1 MQFGQVEGTDIVVL
15 DPRFKRCLPATSAS
29 SGCGRAPLGEGPAWF
44 AAGRYLVWSDIPNN
58 RMLRYVEP
66 SGEVSVFRE
75 PSNNSNGNTVDNQGR
90 LVTCEH
96 LTRRVTRTEFDGSIT
111 VLADRWHG
119 KRLNSPNDVVVK
131 SDDSIWFTD
140 PAYGIDTD
148 YEGDQR
154 RAEIDGCHVY
164 RVDPTTGAVERVI
177 DDMVRPNGLA
187 FSPDEKLLYVADTGA
202 THEENG
208 PRHIRRFAVVGRRQV
223 AERRRGVRRIDCR
236 ACSTAFASIARGGS
250 GPAPAKASTVYDP
263 DGTLIGKILIP
274 EIVANVTFGGT
285 KRNRLFICGTTSLYA
300 VTADDQGL
308 PARLSRRRAALEP
321 IACYCEIFLAKP
333 AFPSQFAFGSP

>member
-1 MQFGQVEGTDIVVL
+1 MRHGQIEGADLVVL
-15 DPRFKRCLPATSAS
+15 DPRFKTLFAGYVRVERLWTGARWS
-29 SGCGRAPLGEGPAWF
+29 EGPAWF

-66 SGEVSVFRE
+66 SGQVSVFRE

-96 LTRRVTRTEFDGSIT
+96 LTRRVTRTEVDGSISII
-111 VLADRWHG
+111 AEQCGG

-140 PAYGIDTD
+140 PAYGIDSD
-148 YEGDQR
+148 NEGD
-154 RAEIDGCHVY
+154 RAEPEIDGCHVY
-164 RVDPTTGAVERVI
+164 RVDASGAVERI
-177 DDMVRPNGLA
+177 IGDMTRPNGLA
-187 FSPDEKLLYVADTGA
+187 FSPDERILYVADTGA
-202 THEENG
+202 THKENG
-208 PRHIRRFAVVGRRQV
+208 PRHIRRFAVSKDGKSVTGGEVFAECTSGLFDGFRVDRHGRIWTS
-223 AERRRGVRRIDCR
+223 AEEGVHC
-236 ACSTAFASIARGGS
+236 
-250 GPAPAKASTVYDP
+250 YDP

-300 VTADDQGL
+300 VMLMTN
-308 PARLSRRRAALEP
+308 
-321 IACYCEIFLAKP
+321 
-333 AFPSQFAFGSP
+333 GSKLG